1 MAKKKGLPV
10 ASAKPI
16 PVKIVSEPASTMRES
31 DAREKRWRAEDDM
44 RTMKAAEEIKRD
56 KGRIKAMKEV
66 AREQMKDLK
75 KLC

>member
-16 PVKIVSEPASTMRES
+16 PVKIVSEPSGNVAKD

-56 KGRIKAMKEV
+56 KERIKAMKEV